1 MNPSACITS
10 GSSALF
16 LLFALDKYLES
27 YLTVTQQRDSYNNKR
42 FIFISGTIN
51 GCLFL
56 FNIEL
61 WLQGSRN
68 SWIFFHL
75 LINTALGEYNSHYHT
90 IRPFKAHKTVDF
102 SVFTG
107 LCGLHH
113 FQEHCLIIPKRNP
126 APPAAVSH
134 PRLLPAPSRLS
145 FIYFKKNLL
154 SVCTHLPVLD
164 VPQNGTRRH
173 AAFRVGFFHSGSC
186 SLDSPVLWRESALPS
201 FSQLNNDI
209 PSCGWTTF
217 SVSAQHWVCGLGAVK
232 SEAAVNDPG

>member
-56 FNIEL
+56 FNSEL
-61 WLQGSRN
+61 WRQGSRN
-68 SWIFFHL
+68 SGIFFHL

-126 APPAAVSH
+126 ARPQQPCPTPDFSQPPVDC
-134 PRLLPAPSRLS
+134 LLFILKR
-145 FIYFKKNLL
+145 IYFL
-154 SVCTHLPVLD
+154 SAHTCLFWTFRKMEPDDTQPFGLASFTWGPVLQILPCCG
-164 VPQNGTRRH
+164 VNQR
-173 AAFRVGFFHSGSC
+173 F
-186 SLDSPVLWRESALPS
+186 LPS
-201 FSQLNNDI
+201 HS
-209 PSCGWTTF
+209 
-217 SVSAQHWVCGLGAVK
+217 
-232 SEAAVNDPG
+232 